1 MTKTIDKETFVY
13 DILQKSKYAF
23 VNQFEGL
30 YKVRDD
36 YTNRNYEDG
45 CYALVNFED
54 DKDVIVLAD
63 YLDSPE
69 CTITYDDSYGIPTF
83 LIEAGRAFDEIDLA
97 FVQFVRPSQR

>member
-1 MTKTIDKETFVY
+1 MTKNINKETFVY

-23 VNQFEGL
+23 VNQFEGI

-36 YTNRNYEDG
+36 YTNCNYEDG

-63 YLDSPE
+63 YLDSPD
-69 CTITYDDSYGIPTF
+69 CKITYLDDYGIPSF
-83 LIEAGRAFDEIDLA
+83 EIEADGLEEIELA
-97 FVQFVRPSQR
+97 FVKFVRL